1 MKSKKLKYA
10 LRRTAASI
18 LCASVVWGSIPMDAV
33 YAAALERKQIKE
45 QLAALVNE
53 TEYPNGM
60 FQFLAPRVEVCEGT
74 EYVEIAVVRAGNTD
88 SEASVTFKA
97 LDVSA
102 KYGEDYK
109 ITVPKLLTQDNVEYD
124 EDVESMMEQAAIQAE
139 NTIVKLENDTQSN
152 NSIRYSEA
160 GTSPDGNSIEAAK
173 NDTNQEASS
182 EAIEEELVPNSEVP
196 TNLRDAKEL
205 SSGVKSDDSS
215 WTDEKNA
222 EEISEDDLISAYN
235 DKYESMEGAEYTF
248 TFKKG
253 EYMKKLRV
261 YIEDDSIGEDDEL
274 VMLALSEAE
283 GAALSDNP
291 TGLINIKDNDEYKV
305 SKFSIDEETVTV
317 KEDSSS
323 AVITVRREEGIE
335 HYGEVSLNTAE
346 NTAVSGVHYEGVT
359 KSITFQ
365 PGQEYQKVE
374 IPVYENRSNDENV
387 NFTVSADDTD
397 KTEIIV
403 EPSLCMSSSSVKQKS
418 SQDIWTARAKWTD
431 VCAGATWEY
440 WAGQSG
446 LLINQDLSM
455 VGRITVD
462 IENDSNGTFWE
473 DGMWWW
479 YESGYNTDYST
490 YFNIGS
496 NEKFT
501 QKGKF
506 SKKTVTINLTD
517 DDRAQNYM
525 QYGTTTRG
533 GCRDSH
539 GKISNM
545 SAYYLPIKVTICDSG
560 LDWGK
565 ESKYTNRADR
575 DAWLYTR
582 TYTGVNQY
590 TENETKNTAKYIGSL
605 KFTDGWYWSSAA
617 DDGRTQEKIFYNN
630 DTVSLTAD
638 YDCSQLSSEEKDKMY
653 LWGFKIES
661 KDMKNIGYYY
671 VEGDSFKI
679 SDLYKGNLDGYYIDS
694 NGNKKYGKVNVN
706 NTKMD
711 SDGVPT
717 FKLYPVFRQKT
728 AAITMTID
736 ENKAVFN
743 AATFKNNSPVICGM
757 LDTVS
762 YDIAGKGSYIIEN
775 YNLYGQ
781 TCNAMTKTT
790 ASKEREL
797 YKKFYNNTDKK
808 ADNTHALNVIKNYSP
823 YNIANNKIRNSSW
836 PVRDIFTPEG
846 VTKGQ
851 FSVRPC
857 DLTDKGRNELHL
869 VACYEQPT
877 VSMTV
882 YPKTGFVTG
891 QKNAQVTYTD
901 TNGKTQIAEY
911 KYMEDSYVNGSLKRL
926 LRGSVIKINPFIL
939 GDSFIFNALVANP
952 DKYQIKWGDYTG
964 DTNLDGNLDAD
975 ELRAL
980 GKYADMI
987 DRGVVAGDSYLY
999 TPLYFMGN
1007 RQLYYQVVN
1016 RTPNETGV
1024 EGVVSGNVYYNKK
1037 TVVENTEGK
1046 TGEIAPLQGAQVV
1059 VGGLTTYTDENGYFK
1074 VSSADFRP
1082 DERYNVTINKN
1093 GQIVTAV
1100 ADVNIHMNDIV
1111 LQDYTMFNI
1120 TDFKAYTVSNVSEYE
1135 NVEKWQDA
1143 TKDLLEIDNR
1153 DIRYKFTFNISNM
1166 STQIVGKV
1174 DVNRYGIDGKLKK
1187 TYSASYVDGVY
1198 VVNATKNN
1206 AEDKDSGY
1214 YSFNPA
1220 TENVNKGDYFTI
1232 RVYDQND
1239 VAYAEH
1245 EVGIQ
1250 FQKKLST
1257 ITVLNSFDAPYN
1269 GVIEFIGEAD
1279 TYFDLGMTAAISDKI
1294 DDKVK
1299 SLVTIVT
1306 TQDEETKEL
1315 TKTISAGWSNDWKK
1329 EADKEESGEAE
1340 TAKTPAEKA
1349 MDEAKKEDGDSGN
1362 ASIGTDKDKSDT
1374 AEQLVDKD
1382 SENES
1387 TAKVTNDWSASLNI
1401 AFSLTMKQKDINAGW
1416 YFEDF
1421 VVVAT
1426 LAGDVN
1432 YKYSYT
1438 TPIGITI
1445 FVTAGF
1451 GGDITGIMGVE
1462 RYRNNYQ
1469 YFDDDNKIDLTTMG
1483 ISDADRKMTFYGEL
1497 DVNPYITLGAGAG
1510 VDKVASVSLDGR
1522 ADFNMAFRA
1531 AGNGAGKVK
1540 LSGTLTLELIGGLVE
1555 KKWLLGEYEHDLFSY
1570 NDGGLARKSK
1580 DIQLFND
1587 GTDFR
1592 YETVSASDV
1601 ADRTYLD
1608 NQSEW
1613 NGQVNSVSDGMG
1625 LLSYTK
1631 LRSVGTEA
1639 LNEHTLQ
1646 ENVYPNAYPL
1656 IDTISSDG
1664 FNSEQ
1669 IMVWLGD
1676 DGTQDKYNKSQLMYS
1691 VYSNGK
1697 WSMPAKVDNDNTCDD
1712 TPMMYN
1718 MGNGKVLILWSSAEV
1733 MLNENMD
1740 AVDMMNCRNIKAR
1753 FFDCTTK
1760 TMGDI
1765 SLVTKTTA
1773 YDSVADY
1780 APSFAY
1786 TEKDG
1791 KEYLIV
1797 NYVKSEYERT
1807 NDDEVLVGD
1816 MLNPYSTVGMRL
1828 YDFENEKWNDTWGM
1842 EIVDGMTQSQIDEYI
1857 ENWYGQNFAV
1867 VSQYA
1872 VVDEASILDENTGL
1886 WTRKPDTDMIHI
1898 VDTNSDSEIT
1908 ECESI
1913 GYDGKAIFAYVVD
1926 KDRDKSTLDDRDVY
1940 LQIYDFEQD
1949 LMYMP
1954 IKITD
1959 DYIQQSYIE
1968 LEETNEGK
1976 ISLFY
1981 LSDGDIMEL
1990 DITQLMTDGL
2000 VTKDSA
2006 GCDVWLFDK
2015 SNKGYTGPQ
2024 TVYEAQ
2030 DDMPLTEYI
2039 ALSDGYNTYLTW
2051 TEREINYKDGV
2062 DITSEEAKKP
2072 ENYFEESQIYMMM
2085 KSGEYYES
2093 VIYDA
2098 DGTPLVYPVLGQN
2111 GETIDYNTVQDIN
2124 GNVGEVEA
2132 GDTIIAKGYAYRWSN
2147 PIDVTDEQGANYTD
2161 IDFVLAR
2168 AGVLRMVYLK
2178 GMSEIM
2184 EVDGT
2189 MVSAENEDAR
2199 DLMVT
2204 DYDLS
2209 ITSYDVVFDNTKDII
2224 ANNTNVVYMSVKNN
2238 TILAREN
2245 ITVDLYANDEYVGT
2259 ANVESL
2265 AGGATEKVGVL
2276 WNAPSSIDNVTLMA
2290 KLSEAGL
2297 EAETTEETLEY
2308 KDNWIVE
2315 AVSAQLVSRDTAE
2328 ITATVT
2334 NIGTE
2339 NSDSLMLHTCISE
2352 KTKAV
2357 SDKFSLRAGE
2367 TKQII
2372 IEVPVK
2378 DEDFA
2383 EIKTE
2388 DGSVMESLIIE
2399 VQSDNN
2405 AVEAEVI
2412 RNATAEQAAE
2422 WNSISEIMGVEGTVN
2437 LKVDEIKE
2445 LEYELSDADGN
2456 VLEGITP
2463 TVIYES
2469 LDEDIAEVID
2479 GKLIG
2484 NKEGTARIRV
2494 TYAADSK
2501 IYQTLDNGF
2510 TYISEDITKLP
2521 SSMLQTKEITVNV
2534 ISNHESGDD
2543 DTKKPEDETMKPED
2557 DNKTDIVSPTTG
2569 DSTRVY
2575 GYICAI
2581 IVSMTVMILVAKR
2594 KKKKSLN

>member
-1 MKSKKLKYA
+1 MKSKNVKRA
-10 LRRTAASI
+10 LRRAAAGI
-18 LCASVVWGSIPMDAV
+18 LCASMVFCLIPMDAV
-33 YAAALERKQIKE
+33 YAAVLEREQIKA
-45 QLAALVNE
+45 QLASLVDE

-60 FQFLAPRVEVCEGT
+60 FQFLSPRVEVCEGT

-88 SEASVTFKA
+88 SDASVTFKA
-97 LDVSA
+97 LDVYA

-109 ITVPKLLTQDNVEYD
+109 ITVPKFLTQDNMEYD
-124 EDVESMMEQAAIQAE
+124 EAVDSMVEQAAMQAE
-139 NTIVKLENDTQSN
+139 NTVVKLEDETQQNEDVEYNETGNDVKEDGSQSSGNDTTKVVE
-152 NSIRYSEA
+152 SEV
-160 GTSPDGNSIEAAK
+160 S
-173 NDTNQEASS
+173 
-182 EAIEEELVPNSEVP
+182 EEELVQSNQVP

-215 WTDEKNA
+215 WTDDNSEDQ
-222 EEISEDDLISAYN
+222 ISQDDLISTYN
-235 DKYESMEGAEYTF
+235 EKYESMEGAEYKF

-253 EYMKKLRV
+253 ENMKKLRV
-261 YIEDDSIGEDDEL
+261 YVEDDSIGEDDEL
-274 VMLALSEAE
+274 VMLVLSDAE

-291 TGLINIKDNDEYKV
+291 TGLVNIKDNDVYEV

-317 KEDSSS
+317 NEDVSS

-387 NFTVSADDTD
+387 SFTVSTDDTD
-397 KTEIIV
+397 KVDIIV
-403 EPSLCMSSSSVKQKS
+403 EPAALMSYSSVEQRS
-418 SQDIWTARAKWTD
+418 SQDVWTARAKWTD
-431 VCAGATWEY
+431 RCNGNTWEY
-440 WAGQSG
+440 WAGQNG
-446 LLINQDLSM
+446 WLKNVDLSM
-455 VGRITVD
+455 VGRITVEM
-462 IENDSNGTFWE
+462 ENDSNGTFWE

-479 YESGYNTDYST
+479 YDSGYHKDFETH
-490 YFNIGS
+490 FFIGS
-496 NEKFT
+496 TEKFK
-501 QKGKF
+501 QNGKF
-506 SKKTVTINLTD
+506 SQKTVTINLD
-517 DDRAQNYM
+517 DNDRAQSYLK
-525 QYGTTTRG
+525 YGTSTWG
-533 GCRDSH
+533 NCRDSH
-539 GKISNM
+539 AKVSKLA
-545 SAYYLPIKVTICDSG
+545 AYYLPIKVTICDPG
-560 LDWGK
+560 LDWGGK
-565 ESKYTNRADR
+565 SKYTNNEDR
-575 DAWLYTR
+575 DSWLYTR

-605 KFTDGWYWSSAA
+605 KFTDGWYWTSAA

-630 DTVSLTAD
+630 DTVSLAAD
-638 YDCSQLSSEEKDKMY
+638 YDCSQLSKEEKDNMY

-661 KDMKNIGYYY
+661 IDMKNIGYYY
-671 VEGDSFKI
+671 VEGDSFKV
-679 SDLYKGNLDGYYIDS
+679 SDLYKGNLSGYYIDG
-694 NGNKKYGKVNVN
+694 NGNKQYGKVNVN

-728 AAITMTID
+728 ASITMTID

-743 AATFKNNSPVICGM
+743 TSTFKNNSPVICGM

-775 YNLYGQ
+775 YKLYGQ
-781 TCNAMTKTT
+781 TSSAMTKTT
-790 ASKEREL
+790 AAKEREL
-797 YKKFYNNTDKK
+797 YKKYYNSTDKK
-808 ADNTHALNVIKNYSP
+808 ADNSYALEVVKNYSP
-823 YNIANNKIRNSSW
+823 YNIQKNSVRNSDW

-901 TNGKTQIAEY
+901 TSGKTQIAEY
-911 KYMEDSYVNGSLKRL
+911 KYMEDSYVNGSLQKL
-926 LRGSVIKINPFIL
+926 LRGSAIKINPFVL
-939 GDSFIFNALVANP
+939 GDSFTFNAIIADP

-964 DTNLDGNLDAD
+964 DTNQDGNIDAA

-980 GKYADMI
+980 GDYADMI
-987 DRGVVAGDSYLY
+987 DRGVVSGDSYLY
-999 TPLYFMGN
+999 TPLHFMGN

-1016 RTPNETGV
+1016 RTPNETGA
-1024 EGVVSGNVYYNKK
+1024 EGVISGCVYYNRK
-1037 TVVENTEGK
+1037 TVLENTEGAE
-1046 TGEIAPLQGAQVV
+1046 GEIKPLSGAQVV
-1059 VGGLTTYTDENGYFK
+1059 VGGLTTYTDDNGYFQ
-1074 VSSADFRP
+1074 VSSADFAS

-1100 ADVNIHMNDIV
+1100 ADVNIQMKDIV

-1135 NVEKWQDA
+1135 NVEKWQDE
-1143 TKDLLEIDNR
+1143 TEDLLEIDNR

-1174 DVNRYGIDGKLKK
+1174 DVNRYSNDGKLKK

-1206 AEDKDSGY
+1206 AEDEDSGY

-1220 TENVNKGDYFTI
+1220 TENVSKGDYFTI

-1245 EVGIQ
+1245 QVGIQ

-1269 GVIEFIGEAD
+1269 GVIEFIGKAD
-1279 TYFDLGMTAAISDKI
+1279 TYFDLGMTAAVSDKI

-1306 TQDEETKEL
+1306 TQDKETKEL

-1329 EADKEESGEAE
+1329 EADKEESDEAN
-1340 TAKTPAEKA
+1340 TPAEKA
-1349 MDEAKKEDGDSGN
+1349 LNEAKKDDTDSGN

-1382 SENES
+1382 SENEN
-1387 TAKVTNDWSASLNI
+1387 TAKVTNDWNASLNT
-1401 AFSLTMKQKDINAGW
+1401 AFSITMKQKDINSGW

-1426 LAGDVN
+1426 LSGDVN

-1451 GGDITGIMGVE
+1451 GGDITGIIGVE

-1469 YFDDDNKIDLTTMG
+1469 YFDDDTKIDLTTMG

-1510 VDKVASVSLDGR
+1510 VDKVASVSMDGR

-1540 LSGTLTLELIGGLVE
+1540 LSGTLTLELLGGLVE
-1555 KKWLLGEYEHDLFSY
+1555 KKWLLGQYEHDLFSY
-1570 NDGGLARKSK
+1570 NDGGVSAKSRNV
-1580 DIQLFND
+1580 QLFNSNS
-1587 GTDFR
+1587 DFR
-1592 YETVSASDV
+1592 YEAVSASDV
-1601 ADRTYLD
+1601 ADRSYLES
-1608 NQSEW
+1608 QSKW
-1613 NGQVNSVSDGMG
+1613 NGQVSSVYNG
-1625 LLSYTK
+1625 LSYM
-1631 LRSVGTEA
+1631 RSAGTEA
-1639 LNEHTLQ
+1639 LKEHTLQ

-1656 IDTISSDG
+1656 IDTISSDE
-1664 FNSEQ
+1664 FDSEQ

-1676 DGTQDKYNKSQLMYS
+1676 DGTGDQYNKSQLMYS
-1691 VYSNGK
+1691 VYSNGA
-1697 WSMPAKVDNDNTCDD
+1697 WSEPAKVDDDNTFDD

-1718 MGNGKVLILWSSAEV
+1718 MGNGKVFILWSSAEV

-1753 FFDCTTK
+1753 FFDCATK

-1765 SLVTKTTA
+1765 SQITKTTE
-1773 YDSVADY
+1773 YDTAADY

-1797 NYVKSEYERT
+1797 NYVKGEYERT
-1807 NDDEVLVGD
+1807 NDNEVLVGD
-1816 MLNPYSTVGMRL
+1816 MLNPYSTVGMRI

-1842 EIVDGMTQSQIDEYI
+1842 EVVDGMTKSQIDQYI
-1857 ENWYGQNFAV
+1857 KNWYGQNFAV

-1872 VVDEASILDENTGL
+1872 TVDETAIIDDNTGL
-1886 WTRKPDTDMIHI
+1886 WTRQPDTDMIHI
-1898 VDTNSDSEIT
+1898 VDTNLDSEIT

-1926 KDRDKSTLDDRDVY
+1926 KDRDKSTLEDRDVY

-1954 IKITD
+1954 IRITD
-1959 DYIQQSYIE
+1959 DYLQQSYIE

-1990 DITQLMTDGL
+1990 DITQLMTNGL

-2015 SNKGYTGPQ
+2015 SYKGYTGPQ
-2024 TVYEAQ
+2024 VVYNAEE
-2030 DDMPLTEYI
+2030 DMPLTEYI

-2051 TEREINYKDGV
+2051 TERKISYKDGV
-2062 DITSEEAKKP
+2062 DITSEEAKNP
-2072 ENYFEESQIYMMM
+2072 ENYFEESQIHMMM

-2093 VIYDA
+2093 VIYDSN
-2098 DGTPLVYPVLGQN
+2098 GTPLVYPVTGQN

-2124 GNVGEVEA
+2124 GNVGEVKA
-2132 GDTIIAKGYAYRWSN
+2132 GDTMISKGYAYRWSN

-2161 IDFVLAR
+2161 IDFTLAR
-2168 AGVLRMVYLK
+2168 GGVLRMVYLK

-2184 EVDGT
+2184 EIDGT
-2189 MVSAENEDAR
+2189 RISAENEDAR

-2209 ITSYDVVFDNTKDII
+2209 TTSYDVAFEDVKDIT
-2224 ANNTNVVYMSVKNN
+2224 ANSSNVVYLSVKNN
-2238 TILAREN
+2238 TILGRDN
-2245 ITVDLYANDEYVGT
+2245 LTVELYANDEYVGT
-2259 ANVESL
+2259 ANIESL
-2265 AGGATEKVGVL
+2265 AGGAAESVGVL
-2276 WNAPSSIDNVTLMA
+2276 WNTPDSIDNVTLKA

-2297 EAETTEETLEY
+2297 EVDSAEETLEY
-2308 KDNWIVE
+2308 KDNWVVGD
-2315 AVSAQLVSRDTAE
+2315 VSTKLVSRDVVE
-2328 ITATVT
+2328 VTATVT

-2339 NSDSLMLHTCISE
+2339 DSDNLTVYAGISE
-2352 KTKAV
+2352 KTKTA
-2357 SDKFSLRAGE
+2357 SDKFSLLEGE
-2367 TKQII
+2367 TKQIVI
-2372 IEVPVK
+2372 KVPIT
-2378 DEDFA
+2378 DADFA
-2383 EIKTE
+2383 EVKTE
-2388 DGSVMESLIIE
+2388 DGSVKESISIE
-2399 VQSDNN
+2399 VQSASNTVDTEVFRTATAMQAEKWKSISKIESAEG
-2405 AVEAEVI
+2405 AVE
-2412 RNATAEQAAE
+2412 
-2422 WNSISEIMGVEGTVN
+2422 
-2437 LKVDEIKE
+2437 LKVDEIKN
-2445 LEYELSDADGN
+2445 LEYKLSDAEGN
-2456 VLEGITP
+2456 LIDDIIP

-2469 LDEDIAEVID
+2469 LDKDVAEVID

-2484 NKEGTARIRV
+2484 NKEGSARIRV
-2494 TYAADSK
+2494 TYAANCE
-2501 IYQTLDNGF
+2501 IYNTLDNGL
-2510 TYISEDITKLP
+2510 TYASEDITELP
-2521 SSMLQTKEITVNV
+2521 ASMLLTKEFTVNV
-2534 ISNHESGDD
+2534 ISNQEAGDGD
-2543 DTKKPEDETMKPED
+2543 ITDGETVVPP
-2557 DNKTDIVSPTTG
+2557 STG

-2575 GYICAI
+2575 RYIYTLI
-2581 IVSMTVMILVAKR
+2581 LSMTVILVVAKR
-2594 KKKKSLN
+2594 KKRNSGNGRE